1 MTAGPGA
8 TLYVAASGAP
18 RPLRLQRSGTSP
30 AGVAGTLDFSD
41 YDAALTVAAPAGA
54 IDIAKLR

>member
-1 MTAGPGA
+1 VTAGPGA
-8 TLYVAASGAP
+8 TLYVSATGAP
-18 RPLRLQRSGTSP
+18 RPIRLQRAVTAPS
-30 AGVAGTLDFSD
+30 GVAGTLDFRD